1 MSKSRFPFLFHSISI
16 CLVLIQASQ
25 THRRYHRS
33 LSLLLLSSN
42 AMQFNTIQSNSENYR
57 ERIVSGKVGD
67 ATPEEITQSVE
78 MVLQS
83 KNRGPKRR
91 QDRVSHNRI
100 SFGDLARTIADK
112 WKILDPK
119 SRSIYSHYA
128 GKEKNRYRKE
138 VLIWKQKKESEHDAE
153 LMARHANLLNSSTH
167 TSVSRSSL
175 HSSIGSD
182 TTSSSSASNSL
193 FDPSNSIS
201 SQLQLQLQ
209 QQEGCRDQNQN
220 QIYPVVTT
228 LESSMTQEGV
238 IRRQQN
244 ILREQMGFKDND
256 SSQSW
261 SNSSSFANAGGIG
274 GGGGNNNTTYPYPC
288 VSPCGP
294 RSMIT
299 PNDIMAVAL
308 QRRQQ
313 QQQQQAHP
321 ADKFQQQAI
330 SRHQK
335 LQLEQYEQLEDITL
349 QLHRLK
355 QEQERMQQQI
365 MDHPDM
371 QTTGSRIAMN
381 STNTSSNVA
390 LDRSSHMNDLSVRY
404 SNNNN
409 QSISVDSLRSN
420 FDSEERQ
427 RMEGAAGVG
436 VSVGSSSGNIFP
448 RGHSSCPGSFH
459 AASGVAGQLLNR
471 RHNFLFSIGDN
482 VPISNVHG
490 GGGVTGN
497 NSNSNNNGHSSCP
510 ISFLASAATSFSR
523 RNSLF
528 DNVNGEPV
536 DDDISPMMFS
546 LDPK

>member
-1 MSKSRFPFLFHSISI
+1 
-16 CLVLIQASQ
+16 
-25 THRRYHRS
+25 
-33 LSLLLLSSN
+33 
-42 AMQFNTIQSNSENYR
+42 MQFNVIQFNSENYR

-83 KNRGPKRR
+83 KTRGPKRR
-91 QDRVSHNRI
+91 QDRISHNRI

-167 TSVSRSSL
+167 TNSSNL

-182 TTSSSSASNSL
+182 TTASSSLSNSL

-220 QIYPVVTT
+220 HPTT
-228 LESSMTQEGV
+228 LESSMKQDGV

-244 ILREQMGFKDND
+244 ILREQMGFKDNN

-261 SNSSSFANAGGIG
+261 SNSSSFANVGGV
-274 GGGGNNNTTYPYPC
+274 GGGGNNNTRCPYPC
-288 VSPCGP
+288 VSPCGSS
-294 RSMIT
+294 SMIT

-313 QQQQQAHP
+313 QQQQAHP
-321 ADKFQQQAI
+321 TDKFQQQAI
-330 SRHQK
+330 SRHQR

-371 QTTGSRIAMN
+371 QTTGSSIAMN
-381 STNTSSNVA
+381 STNTNNNVA
-390 LDRSSHMNDLSVRY
+390 LDRSSHMNDLNVRY
-404 SNNNN
+404 SINNNNN
-409 QSISVDSLRSN
+409 QSVPVDSLRSN
-420 FDSEERQ
+420 FDFVERQ
-427 RMEGAAGVG
+427 RMDGAGGGG
-436 VSVGSSSGNIFP
+436 VSSGSSSGSMFP

-459 AASGVAGQLLNR
+459 AAAGVAGQRQNSL
-471 RHNFLFSIGDN
+471 HNFLFSTGDN
-482 VPISNVHG
+482 VQIGNVHG

-497 NSNSNNNGHSSCP
+497 NNNNNGHSSYP

>member
-1 MSKSRFPFLFHSISI
+1 M
-16 CLVLIQASQ
+16 VLIQASQ
-25 THRRYHRS
+25 THRRYHRP

-42 AMQFNTIQSNSENYR
+42 AMQFNTIQFNSENYR

-182 TTSSSSASNSL
+182 TTSSSSVSNSL

-209 QQEGCRDQNQN
+209 LQQQEGCQDQNQN
-220 QIYPVVTT
+220 QIHPVVTT

-244 ILREQMGFKDND
+244 ILREQMGFKDNN

-274 GGGGNNNTTYPYPC
+274 GGGNNNTRYPYPC

-409 QSISVDSLRSN
+409 QSISIDSLRSN

-436 VSVGSSSGNIFP
+436 VSVGCSSGNIFP

-459 AASGVAGQLLNR
+459 AASGVAGQLLNS
-471 RHNFLFSIGDN
+471 RHNFLFSTGDN
-482 VPISNVHG
+482 VQISNVHG

>member
-1 MSKSRFPFLFHSISI
+1 MNFSMDERKEACSTKKKTDKILDPSNPETKKKKPKRAWKKPKDKPK
-16 CLVLIQASQ
+16 
-25 THRRYHRS
+25 RP
-33 LSLLLLSSN
+33 LSAYN
-42 AMQFNTIQSNSENYR
+42 MFFQNYR

-67 ATPEEITQSVE
+67 ATPEEITHSVE

-274 GGGGNNNTTYPYPC
+274 GGGNNNTTYPYPC

-308 QRRQQ
+308 QRQ
-313 QQQQQAHP
+313 
-321 ADKFQQQAI
+321 
-330 SRHQK
+330 
-335 LQLEQYEQLEDITL
+335 QYEQLEDITL

-409 QSISVDSLRSN
+409 QSISVDSLRCN

-436 VSVGSSSGNIFP
+436 VSVGSSSGKIFP

>member
-1 MSKSRFPFLFHSISI
+1 
-16 CLVLIQASQ
+16 
-25 THRRYHRS
+25 
-33 LSLLLLSSN
+33 
-42 AMQFNTIQSNSENYR
+42 MQFYSENYR

-83 KNRGPKRR
+83 KTRGPKRR
-91 QDRVSHNRI
+91 QDRISHNRI

-167 TSVSRSSL
+167 TNASSL

-182 TTSSSSASNSL
+182 TTTSSSLSNSL

-201 SQLQLQLQ
+201 SQLQLQLK
-209 QQEGCRDQNQN
+209 QQEGCRDQNQ
-220 QIYPVVTT
+220 IHPVATT
-228 LESSMTQEGV
+228 LESSMTQDGV

-244 ILREQMGFKDND
+244 ILREQMGFKDNN

-261 SNSSSFANAGGIG
+261 ADSSSFANVGGI
-274 GGGGNNNTTYPYPC
+274 GGGGNNNTRYPYPC
-288 VSPCGP
+288 VSPCG
-294 RSMIT
+294 SSSILT

-308 QRRQQ
+308 RRRQQ
-313 QQQQQAHP
+313 QQQQAHTV
-321 ADKFQQQAI
+321 DKFQQQAI
-330 SRHQK
+330 SRHQR

-355 QEQERMQQQI
+355 QQQERMQQQI

-371 QTTGSRIAMN
+371 QTTGSSIAMN
-381 STNTSSNVA
+381 STNANNNVA

-409 QSISVDSLRSN
+409 NQSVSVDSLRSN
-420 FDSEERQ
+420 FDFEERR
-427 RMEGAAGVG
+427 RMDGADGGGG
-436 VSVGSSSGNIFP
+436 VSSGSSSGNIFP
-448 RGHSSCPGSFH
+448 RGYSSCPGSFH
-459 AASGVAGQLLNR
+459 AASGVAGQLQNS
-471 RHNFLFSIGDN
+471 RHNFLFSTGDN
-482 VPISNVHG
+482 IQIGNVHG

-497 NSNSNNNGHSSCP
+497 NNNGHSSCP
-510 ISFLASAATSFSR
+510 ISVLASAATSFSR

>member
-1 MSKSRFPFLFHSISI
+1 LIS
-16 CLVLIQASQ
+16 LA
-25 THRRYHRS
+25 
-33 LSLLLLSSN
+33 LSLCVIVQCNSI
-42 AMQFNTIQSNSENYR
+42 QFNSENYR

-83 KNRGPKRR
+83 KTRGPKRR
-91 QDRVSHNRI
+91 QDRISHNRI

-153 LMARHANLLNSSTH
+153 LMARHANLLNSSTN
-167 TSVSRSSL
+167 TSSL

-182 TTSSSSASNSL
+182 TTTSSSPSNSL

-201 SQLQLQLQ
+201 SQSQLQLQ
-209 QQEGCRDQNQN
+209 FQLQQQQQQGCRDQDQN
-220 QIYPVVTT
+220 QIHPVATT
-228 LESSMTQEGV
+228 LESSMKQDGV
-238 IRRQQN
+238 IRRQQD
-244 ILREQMGFKDND
+244 ILREQMGFKDNNN

-261 SNSSSFANAGGIG
+261 SNSSSFATVGGVG
-274 GGGGNNNTTYPYPC
+274 SGGNTNTIYPYPC
-288 VSPCGP
+288 VSPCGSS
-294 RSMIT
+294 SMIT

-308 QRRQQ
+308 QRRQLQ
-313 QQQQQAHP
+313 QQQQQQSHP

-330 SRHQK
+330 SRHQRM
-335 LQLEQYEQLEDITL
+335 QLEQYEQLEDITL
-349 QLHRLK
+349 QLQRLK

-365 MDHPDM
+365 LDHPDM
-371 QTTGSRIAMN
+371 QTTGSSIAMN
-381 STNTSSNVA
+381 STSTTNNNVA
-390 LDRSSHMNDLSVRY
+390 LDRSSHMNDLNGGY

-409 QSISVDSLRSN
+409 SQPFSVESLRSN
-420 FDSEERQ
+420 FDFEERR
-427 RMEGAAGVG
+427 RMESGGGGG
-436 VSVGSSSGNIFP
+436 VSSGSSSSNIFP
-448 RGHSSCPGSFH
+448 KGHSSCPGSFH
-459 AASGVAGQLLNR
+459 AARGVAGQRQNS
-471 RHNFLFSIGDN
+471 RHNFLFSTGDN
-482 VPISNVHG
+482 VQSV
-490 GGGVTGN
+490 VTGN
-497 NSNSNNNGHSSCP
+497 NNSNVNGHSSCP
-510 ISFLASAATSFSR
+510 ISVLASAATSFSR